1 MGRAVEVSAV
11 AGVLSVPALPAVPAS
26 APAVPPVPAVRGHV
40 LAARVVLPEEHFIA
54 YSARV
59 AWPDL
64 CKEA

>member
-11 AGVLSVPALPAVPAS
+11 AGVLSVPALPAS